1 MTKKITYLLAI
12 SFLLMG
18 CSPKIPMAPEKL
30 DTMRKQFNTPTNN
43 KSGIYIYRNSFVGSA
58 LTKTVYIDDKTLG
71 SIANKTYLYK
81 EVVPGKHKLATTSE
95 FSPNLLAIN
104 TLSGKNYYFT
114 HYIKM
119 GLIVGGANIEA
130 VSEKEG
136 KKEILECK
144 LAQ

>member
-1 MTKKITYLLAI
+1 MIKKITYLLAL
-12 SFLLMG
+12 SFIFIG

-30 DTMRKQFNTPTNN
+30 DIMRKQFNVPANN

-71 SIANKTYLYK
+71 AIANKTYLYK
-81 EVVPGKHKLATTSE
+81 EVAPGKHKLATTSE
-95 FSPNLLAIN
+95 FSPNILVIN
-104 TLSGKNYYFT
+104 TVKGKNYYFN

-119 GLIVGGANIEA
+119 GLVVGGANIKA
-130 VSEKEG
+130 VSDEEG